1 MTTIQEFNQIDGRI
15 SSLYHA
21 AALKMGLSDS
31 EFRILYTLAVN
42 APGYLQ
48 SALREATGMGRST
61 VNSALKK
68 LEREGILTL
77 SPGSGRHTCVSL
89 TAQGHRLADRTV
101 CRLIRLAEVCR
112 TRQEYPPEVTRLL
125 ADGLFTT
132 LTNVNFDNAAIHAFT
147 GRVNEA
153 LRRQGGSTADE
164 DSTWLWKG
172 ETDTVSLRATLLFGL
187 KGMGAYA
194 HHAMNLG
201 YRDEEVEKWFY
212 KGLAALAQEHSVE
225 EWLALI
231 MEFGQ
236 INFRCMALLDR
247 ANTETFG
254 DPVPTRVN
262 IDVKKGPF
270 IVVSGHDLDDL
281 HQLLEQTAGRGVNVY
296 THCEM
301 LPAHGYPGLKKYPHL
316 AGNFGTAWQNQQ
328 KEFADIPAPVLFTTN
343 CLMPPKASYADRVF
357 TTAVVSYPELT
368 HIGED
373 KDFTPVIKKAL
384 ELGGYNEDKP
394 FTGINGGGTVMTGF
408 GHGAV
413 LSAAEQVIGA
423 VKSGVV
429 RHFFLVGGCDGA
441 RPGRNYYT
449 EFVKQTP
456 ADTVVLTLACGKFRF
471 NDLDL
476 GTIGGLPRLMDVGQC
491 NDAYGAVRIAL
502 ALADAFG
509 CGVNDLPL
517 SLVLSWYEQKAVCI
531 LLTLLYL
538 GIRNI
543 RLGPTLPA
551 FVSPGVLNY
560 LVENFHIA
568 PVTTPE
574 EDLKTL
580 LKR

>member
-1 MTTIQEFNQIDGRI
+1 MFCVQCEQTIRTPAGNGCSYAQGMCGKTAETSDLQDLLI
-15 SSLYHA
+15 
-21 AALKMGLSDS
+21 AALQGLSAWAVKAREYGIINHDVDS
-31 EFRILYTLAVN
+31 F
-42 APGYLQ
+42 APRAFF
-48 SALREATGMGRST
+48 S
-61 VNSALKK
+61 
-68 LEREGILTL
+68 
-77 SPGSGRHTCVSL
+77 
-89 TAQGHRLADRTV
+89 
-101 CRLIRLAEVCR
+101 
-112 TRQEYPPEVTRLL
+112 
-125 ADGLFTT
+125 T
-132 LTNVNFDNAAIHAFT
+132 LTNVNFDSPRIVGYAREAIALREALKAQCLAVDANARVDNPMADLQLVSDDLGELQRQAAEFTPNKDKAAI
-147 GRVNEA
+147 GENILG
-153 LRRQGGSTADE
+153 LR
-164 DSTWLWKG
+164 
-172 ETDTVSLRATLLFGL
+172 LLCLYGL
-187 KGMGAYA
+187 KGAAAYMEHA
-194 HHAMNLG
+194 HVLGQYDNDIYAQYHKIMAWLGTWPADMN
-201 YRDEEVEKWFY
+201 
-212 KGLAALAQEHSVE
+212 
-225 EWLALI
+225 
-231 MEFGQ
+231 
-236 INFRCMALLDR
+236 ALLECSMEIGQMNFKVMSILD
-247 ANTETFG
+247 AGETG
-254 DPVPTRVN
+254 KYGHPTPTQVN
-262 IDVKKGPF
+262 VKATAGKC
-270 IVVSGHDLDDL
+270 ILISGHDLKDL
-281 HQLLEQTAGRGVNVY
+281 YNLLEQTEGTGVNVY
-296 THCEM
+296 THGEM
-301 LPAHGYPGLKKYPHL
+301 LPAHGYPELKKYAHL
-316 AGNFGTAWQNQQ
+316 KGNFGTAWQNQQ
-328 KEFADIPAPVLFTTN
+328 REFADIPAPVLFTTN

-373 KDFTPVIKKAL
+373 KDFTPVIEKAL

-394 FTGINGGGTVMTGF
+394 FTGINGGSTVMTGF

-413 LSAAEQVIGA
+413 LSVADQVIEA
-423 VKSGVV
+423 VKSGAI

-456 ADTVVLTLACGKFRF
+456 ADTVVLTLACGKYRF

-491 NDAYGAVRIAL
+491 NDAYGAVKIAL